1 MDSGGTNS
9 RPPGLV
15 RRFLGGMGYLV
26 RGLRLWATSPRLML
40 LGALPALVV
49 GLVFAAALVLFAINL
64 EALAAWITPFAD
76 RWEDPLRAGTRF
88 AAGTALV
95 AVTVLLAVYTFV
107 AVTLAVGDPFY
118 ERIWRAVEQRMG
130 DAPAE
135 IDEPFWRSAARGI
148 GSGIRLFALTASV
161 GLSLFAVSF
170 IPVVGQ
176 TAVPVLGALLGGW
189 FLTLEL
195 TGFAFDA
202 RGLRLR
208 DRRRMLGARRA
219 STLGF
224 GVLTYLLFL
233 VPFGAIVIMP
243 AAVAGAT
250 MLSRDALASQSRA
263 ALPAG

>member
-1 MDSGGTNS
+1 
-9 RPPGLV
+9 
-15 RRFLGGMGYLV
+15 MGYLV
-26 RGLRLWATSPRLML
+26 RGLRLWITSPRLML

-49 GLVFAAALVLFAINL
+49 GLVFAAALVLFAMNL
-64 EALAAWITPFAD
+64 ESIAVWITPFAD
-76 RWEDPLRAGTRF
+76 RWDAPLRAGTRF

-107 AVTLAVGDPFY
+107 AVTLVVGDPFY
-118 ERIWRAVEQRMG
+118 ERIWRAVEFRMG
-130 DAPAE
+130 DAPAD
-135 IDEPFWRSAARGI
+135 IDEPLWRSAARSI
-148 GSGIRLFALTASV
+148 GSGIRLFALAATV
-161 GLSLFAVSF
+161 GLSLFAMSF

-250 MLSRDALASQSRA
+250 MLSRDALAPRDAIASTSRSS
-263 ALPAG
+263 PATE